1 MHHDPLSLLESSPRV
16 QIMVQITRQ
25 HSLER
30 EIRCGR
36 HGRMGD
42 VVVQTLEGSMEMFT
56 DCSPALERKVK
67 RRE

>member
-30 EIRCGR
+30 E
-36 HGRMGD
+36 
-42 VVVQTLEGSMEMFT
+42 
-56 DCSPALERKVK
+56 KV
-67 RRE
+67 REAWADG